1 MLLNLP
7 DFSYFGLIYAIK
19 KVLGHSDAWFIFYG
33 CSKSLRQ
40 NFYIVNSG
48 NSWRFR
54 ESSTLPSNF
63 QMLIKLLSLTSGV
76 WFFLCKPI
84 FIWNLSMCQKFL
96 NKFPTKR
103 VDGFAAQDVP
113 EIMEY
118 YEDKSSQPVGPQS
131 ELEYYEDLES
141 SRVNLPM
148 PNYVP

>member
-76 WFFLCKPI
+76 
-84 FIWNLSMCQKFL
+84 
-96 NKFPTKR
+96 
-103 VDGFAAQDVP
+103 
-113 EIMEY
+113 
-118 YEDKSSQPVGPQS
+118 
-131 ELEYYEDLES
+131 
-141 SRVNLPM
+141 
-148 PNYVP
+148 